1 MSMCASFASIDRN
14 LIVRLQRDPS
24 LIHELIEAQGE
35 GAPEIL
41 DIDRSWHGIHFVLTG
56 SAEGGEGPL
65 AAAVFGGEEIGDDIG
80 YGPARLLMPQEVQAV
95 ASALLDLGPEAFESR
110 YDPEAL
116 TAEGIY
122 PDGIWSEDPA
132 AARDYLVDNFKEL
145 QGFYARSSRAGAGIL
160 MWVG

>member
-1 MSMCASFASIDRN
+1 MSMCASFAKIDPN

-24 LIHELIEAQGE
+24 LIHEWIEAQGE

-41 DIDRSWHGIHFVLTG
+41 DIDKSWHGIHFLLTG
-56 SAEGGEGPL
+56 SADGGEGPL

-80 YGPARLLMPQEVQAV
+80 YGPARLLMPQEVQVV
-95 ASALLDLGPEAFESR
+95 AAALEALGLEAFVAR
-110 YDPEAL
+110 YAPEAL

-132 AARDYLVDNFKEL
+132 EARDYLVDNFKEL
-145 QGFYARSSRAGAGIL
+145 LGFYAKASRAGAGIL